1 MLFSPS
7 FNYHPVKVWQR
18 FQLNRHFSN
27 FKEEDMEKLLFTLM
41 FAFVSVVAAGP
52 QAAAQLSDGT
62 LIVNNGD
69 IGSFFMS
76 LFAGLILAIGFQILL
91 TILSVA
97 CGVSIFGNIEERF
110 AHSAPKSGTS
120 SSGNPL
126 VKISTGIGVWTLITT
141 SLSLFFASMLAV
153 KMSLIASN
161 QIGLTLGLVI
171 WAAFFITMTYFEM
184 RSASSILGGIF
195 ATVFSG
201 VKSSA
206 QYVQEMFS
214 KSPVE
219 KTADAIR
226 HEIAQTLQDP
236 HLHKAVKDYAK
247 DFKLPSFDLNKAK
260 KELVKLLGD
269 LELKATSR
277 NESGLERETFI
288 SLAEKHAHFSKEDV
302 QKLGQLYDEAKDSAK
317 EAKEAAKAPGSG
329 ADKVLNAIEK
339 LAPGSDE
346 DTKQVR
352 EKFEN
357 YLRSAGVEA
366 LNPESLKEDLNK
378 IVSDPKST
386 KQVVLN
392 RIKQFDH
399 PTIVSIVSKKAN
411 MSKEQANQVVNR
423 VESVLESIKEKA
435 NTASE
440 KVETTIQS
448 AQDKAA
454 QAGAAGAGGN
464 GGSFKNAIE
473 EKVRGYFTSLQR
485 PELDYEQIK
494 HDFEQMFH
502 DPKAS
507 PEILKARLKSLDR
520 GSLTALIGSWPNV
533 SQENAERIVNKIE
546 EARNNILQKTDEIEQ
561 KVKAKTQEA
570 KESALHQAENVR
582 KSVVVSAWWLFA
594 TAMASACASALGGIL
609 ALG

>member
-1 MLFSPS
+1 M
-7 FNYHPVKVWQR
+7 KR
-18 FQLNRHFSN
+18 
-27 FKEEDMEKLLFTLM
+27 LLFTLV
-41 FAFVSVVAAGP
+41 FAFVSLMTAGP
-52 QAAAQLSDGT
+52 QAAAQLTDTSLLVD
-62 LIVNNGD
+62 NGG

-76 LFAGLILAIGFQILL
+76 LLAGLILAIGFQILL

-97 CGVSIFGNIEERF
+97 CGVSILGNVEERF
-110 AHSAPKSGTS
+110 AAYNAPRSGTA

-126 VKISTGIGVWTLITT
+126 IKISSGIGIWTLVTT
-141 SLSLFFASMLAV
+141 SLSLFFASLLAV
-153 KMSLIASN
+153 KISLVASN

-171 WAAFFITMTYFEM
+171 WAAFFITMMYFEM

-195 ATVFSG
+195 TTVFSG
-201 VKSSA
+201 IRSSA
-206 QYVQEMFS
+206 HFVQDMFS

-219 KTADAIR
+219 KTAEVIR
-226 HEIAQTLQDP
+226 HELLETLHDP
-236 HLHKAVKDYAK
+236 HLSKTVKEYARS
-247 DFKLPSFDLNKAK
+247 FKMPSFDINKAR

-277 NESGLERETFI
+277 EGGLERETFI
-288 SLAEKHAHFSKEDV
+288 SLAEKHAHLSKEDV
-302 QKLGQLYDEAKDSAK
+302 EKLGNLYDEAKDAAK
-317 EAKEAAKAPGSG
+317 DVSKAPGTG

-339 LAPGSDE
+339 LSPGSDE
-346 DTKQVR
+346 DSRQIR

-411 MSKEQANQVVNR
+411 MSKEQASQVVNR

-440 KVETTIQS
+440 KVEGAIQS
-448 AQDKAA
+448 AQGQAA
-454 QAGAAGAGGN
+454 QAAGAGGN
-464 GGSFKNAIE
+464 GGSFKSALE
-473 EKVRGYFTSLQR
+473 EKVRSYFNSLQR
-485 PELDYEQIK
+485 PELDYDQIK

-507 PEILKARLKSLDR
+507 PEVLKARLKSLDR
-520 GSLTALIGSWPNV
+520 GSLVALVGSWPNV
-533 SQENAERIVNKIE
+533 SQESAERIVNKID
-546 EARNNILQKTDEIEQ
+546 EAKHSILQKADEIEHT
-561 KVKAKTQEA
+561 VKQKTQEA
-570 KESALHQAENVR
+570 RETALHQAENVR
-582 KSVVVSAWWLFA
+582 QSVMISAWWLLA

-609 ALG
+609 ALS

>member
-1 MLFSPS
+1 MKRS
-7 FNYHPVKVWQR
+7 
-18 FQLNRHFSN
+18 
-27 FKEEDMEKLLFTLM
+27 LFTLV
-41 FAFVSVVAAGP
+41 FAFVSLLAQGP
-52 QAAAQLSDGT
+52 QAFAQLSDGT
-62 LIVNNGD
+62 LIVDSGD

-76 LFAGLILAIGFQILL
+76 LLAGLILAIGFQILL
-91 TILSVA
+91 TILSIA
-97 CGVSIFGNIEERF
+97 CGVSIFGNLEERF
-110 AHSAPKSGTS
+110 AAAHSVPKSGTAG

-126 VKISTGIGVWTLITT
+126 IKISTGIGVWTLITT

-153 KMSLIASN
+153 KISLIASN

-184 RSASSILGGIF
+184 KSASSILGGIF

-201 VKSSA
+201 IRSSA
-206 QYVQEMFS
+206 HFVSDMFA

-219 KTADAIR
+219 KTAESIR
-226 HEIAQTLQDP
+226 HELLETLHDP
-236 HLHKAVKDYAK
+236 HLSKAVKEYAK
-247 DFKLPSFDLNKAK
+247 SFQLPSLDISKAK

-277 NESGLERETFI
+277 AEGGLERETFI

-302 QKLGQLYDEAKDSAK
+302 QKLGQLYDEAKDAS
-317 EAKEAAKAPGSG
+317 KAPGTG

-346 DTKQVR
+346 DTRQIR

-378 IVSDPKST
+378 IVSDPKSS

-411 MSKEQANQVVNR
+411 MSKEQASQVVNR

-435 NTASE
+435 ATASE
-440 KVETTIQS
+440 KVEGAVQS
-448 AQDKAA
+448 VQGQAA
-454 QAGAAGAGGN
+454 QASAGGN

-473 EKVRGYFTSLQR
+473 EKVRGYFNSLQR
-485 PELDYEQIK
+485 PELDYDQIK

-507 PEILKARLKSLDR
+507 PEVLKARLKSLDR
-520 GSLTALIGSWPNV
+520 TSLVALIGSWPNV
-533 SQENAERIVNKIE
+533 SQENAERIVNKID
-546 EARNNILQKTDEIEQ
+546 EAKYNILQKADEIEQ
-561 KVKAKTQEA
+561 TVKQKTQEA
-570 KESALHQAENVR
+570 RETALHQAENVR
-582 KSVVVSAWWLFA
+582 QSVMVSAWWLFA

-609 ALG
+609 ALS